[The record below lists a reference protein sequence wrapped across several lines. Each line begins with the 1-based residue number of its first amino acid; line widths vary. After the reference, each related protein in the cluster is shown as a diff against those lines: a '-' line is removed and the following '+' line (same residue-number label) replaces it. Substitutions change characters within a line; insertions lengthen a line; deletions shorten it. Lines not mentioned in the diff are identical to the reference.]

1 MTSSLYETDHNQWT
15 QDTIQYIQN
24 RNFDSIDW
32 DSLIEELEIMGKN
45 DKRAIISLLTRVL
58 EHLLKLSYWESE
70 KPRSGN
76 HWAAEIVNFRA
87 QIQGRLEDSPSLY
100 SQLPTF
106 YEKAHPVAIKSVSK
120 LCSLPP
126 DPQISLLEAL
136 DDNWFPNDISN
147 D

>member
-1 MTSSLYETDHNQWT
+1 MTSSLYDTDYNQWT
-15 QDTIQYIQN
+15 QDTIQQIQN
-24 RNFDSIDW
+24 RDFESIDW

-45 DKRAIISLLTRVL
+45 DKRALISLLTRVL

-87 QIQGRLEDSPSLY
+87 QIQGRLEDSPSLN
-100 SQLPTF
+100 SQLQTF
-106 YEKAHPVAIKSVSK
+106 YEKAHPVAIQSVSK
-120 LCSLPP
+120 LCPLPP
-126 DPQISLLEAL
+126 DAQISLSQAL